1 MNEILKILHLEDIPD
16 DAELVERAL
25 KKAGLK
31 FQITPSENKNDF
43 INALRQFTPDVILSD
58 HSLVSFDS
66 QEALKI
72 VRDMGI
78 TVPFI
83 LVTATVSEEY
93 AVSIIKEGATDYILK
108 DRLQRLPNA
117 ILSAVEKYHLE
128 NERLLAVEAIRA
140 SERKHKL
147 LFESNPMPMWMIAKS
162 MLKIIAVNEA
172 AINHYGYT
180 REEFLKLSSTDLRP
194 KEEVK
199 KYLDFISTETNSSG
213 ERGVW
218 KHKKKDGTIIMVD
231 IIAHD
236 VVYENIPVRLVLAN
250 DVTEKL
256 LAEEE
261 LSRQRLLQQK
271 LITETGIQAQERERE
286 KI

>member
-117 ILSAVEKYHLE
+117 ISSALDKY
-128 NERLLAVEAIRA
+128 
-140 SERKHKL
+140 
-147 LFESNPMPMWMIAKS
+147 
-162 MLKIIAVNEA
+162 KIEQ
-172 AINHYGYT
+172 
-180 REEFLKLSSTDLRP
+180 
-194 KEEVK
+194 
-199 KYLDFISTETNSSG
+199 
-213 ERGVW
+213 
-218 KHKKKDGTIIMVD
+218 
-231 IIAHD
+231 AH
-236 VVYENIPVRLVLAN
+236 
-250 DVTEKL
+250 
-256 LAEEE
+256 
-261 LSRQRLLQQK
+261 
-271 LITETGIQAQERERE
+271 IQADHMLRTSNASISCCSKVIQCRCG
-286 KI
+286 